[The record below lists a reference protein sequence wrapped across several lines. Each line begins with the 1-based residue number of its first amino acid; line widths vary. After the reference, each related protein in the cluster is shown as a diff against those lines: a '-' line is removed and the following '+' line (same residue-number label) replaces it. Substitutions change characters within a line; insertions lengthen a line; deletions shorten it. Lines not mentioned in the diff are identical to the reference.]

1 MMTMETI
8 KATEISDK
16 VSVSRKWLFLYLSL
30 LVYCSGARFFFLFIF
45 FSLPDRSEQME
56 SKMNAQVV

>member
-30 LVYCSGARFFFLFIF
+30 LVYCSGAGFFYSFFL
-45 FSLPDRSEQME
+45 SVSDRSEQME
-56 SKMNAQVV
+56 SEMNAQVV